1 MSLCVFHA
9 TRTLLLYIIIRM
21 QLLILLAYLTSE
33 LNRCMEATPS
43 LACANK
49 CVFCW
54 RHHTNPVGKS
64 WRWKMDDPL
73 EIVNGAIEQHTK
85 MIKQM
90 KGVPGKLQL

>member
-1 MSLCVFHA
+1 MGKVF
-9 TRTLLLYIIIRM
+9 
-21 QLLILLAYLTSE
+21 
-33 LNRCMEATPS
+33 RCMEATPS

-64 WRWKMDDPL
+64 WRWQMDDPL
-73 EIVNGAIEQHTK
+73 DIVNAALDQHVK

-90 KGVPGKLQL
+90 KGVPGESVLSELCTLTRY